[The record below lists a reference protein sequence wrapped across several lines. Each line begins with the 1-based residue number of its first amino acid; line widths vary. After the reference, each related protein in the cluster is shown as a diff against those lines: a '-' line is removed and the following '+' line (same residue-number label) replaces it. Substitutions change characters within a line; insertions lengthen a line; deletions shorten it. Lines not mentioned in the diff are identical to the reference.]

1 MSDFED
7 QFATA
12 LLAKMAGSNLMAID
26 QQTIQPSSL
35 GPAARIDPSSFLT
48 GLNQQ
53 KEEQRRRETQRLNL
67 IAEQMHPMPPPVTQ
81 IPLVEPLPPPLPP
94 PPLPDVSSVSASP
107 DLIKVL
113 KSINSTLKEFV
124 VCYRK
129 THNII

>member
-53 KEEQRRRETQRLNL
+53 KEEQRQRETQRLNL
-67 IAEQMHPMPPPVTQ
+67 IAEQMHPMPPPITQ
-81 IPLVEPLPPPLPP
+81 IPLVEPLPS
-94 PPLPDVSSVSASP
+94 PLPDVSSVSASP